1 MSTPNSSSRQ
11 AARFALRLDRRTHNH
26 HLTSYRENG
35 RASSSPASETEVSV
49 DGCRLSENSQLTTD
63 NRQPSTFPRL
73 SWEEFPD
80 DRWPSDAWVV
90 GAAVDPAAWPELWT
104 FLAGGE
110 EVRDV

>member
-1 MSTPNSSSRQ
+1 MSTPKESSRQ

-35 RASSSPASETEVSV
+35 RASSSPARETSSDQRSAISGQELLIA
-49 DGCRLSENSQLTTD
+49 DKLTAD
-63 NRQPSTFPRL
+63 RSKL
-73 SWEEFPD
+73 SWEQFPD

-90 GAAVDPAAWPELWT
+90 GADIDPACLPDLWM

>member
-11 AARFALRLDRRTHNH
+11 AARFALRLHRRTHNH

-35 RASSSPASETEVSV
+35 RASSSPA
-49 DGCRLSENSQLTTD
+49 
-63 NRQPSTFPRL
+63 RL
-73 SWEEFPD
+73 SWLDFDD
-80 DRWPSDAWVV
+80 DRWPSDVWIV
-90 GAAVDPAAWPELWT
+90 GADLDPALLPDFWT